1 MILYLDTSALVK
13 AYITEEFSHDVMSLM
28 RNTDIISTHRIAFI
42 EAQAAFARLN
52 RECKLTD
59 LELKTTKQAFV
70 NDWENYLQIENTQAL
85 MEHAVDLA
93 EAFALRAYD
102 SVHLAAAAML
112 SRQSNQIIIFAC
124 FDQHLCKA
132 AKVLGLQLSEQFL
145 A

>member
-13 AYITEEFSHDVMSLM
+13 AYIAEEFSHDVMSHIK
-28 RNTDIISTHRIAFI
+28 NADIISTHRIAFI
-42 EAQAAFARLN
+42 EAHAAFARLN
-52 RECKLTD
+52 REKKLTD
-59 LELKTTKQAFV
+59 LELKTTKQVFI

-112 SRQSNQIIIFAC
+112 SKQSNQMIMFGC
-124 FDQHLCKA
+124 FDQHLNKA
-132 AKVLGLQLSEQFL
+132 AKVLGLQLL
-145 A
+145 TAPK